1 MPEPVMPG
9 YAAIDDGG
17 DVDVAPD
24 PGAMTPTRRLGGALG
39 LGFWLSVGWL
49 VAIATAAVFADALPF
64 VGDPDSPIRDV
75 ARKSGPSLEYPF
87 GVDSN
92 KFDVF
97 ARSIYGARVSL
108 MVGFAT
114 ILVGFVVGGGLGLL
128 AGYFRGRLETG
139 LVAGADAMLAF
150 PQLVA
155 ALAIVAFLGASVVNL
170 ILALSLLAVPALF
183 RVTRAAT
190 LAMAERDFVTAARMV
205 GATHRRIL
213 WREILPNVVPPMLSF
228 GLLAVAIV
236 IVGEGAL
243 AFLGLSVSAPTPSWG
258 ALIERGRDSLG
269 DAAHISLGPAF
280 MMFLT
285 LVALNHVGDR
295 LSRRFDIRE
304 AAM

>member
-1 MPEPVMPG
+1 
-9 YAAIDDGG
+9 
-17 DVDVAPD
+17 
-24 PGAMTPTRRLGGALG
+24 
-39 LGFWLSVGWL
+39 
-49 VAIATAAVFADALPF
+49 
-64 VGDPDSPIRDV
+64 
-75 ARKSGPSLEYPF
+75 
-87 GVDSN
+87 
-92 KFDVF
+92 
-97 ARSIYGARVSL
+97 
-108 MVGFAT
+108 
-114 ILVGFVVGGGLGLL
+114 
-128 AGYFRGRLETG
+128 
-139 LVAGADAMLAF
+139 
-150 PQLVA
+150 
-155 ALAIVAFLGASVVNL
+155 
-170 ILALSLLAVPALF
+170 
-183 RVTRAAT
+183 
-190 LAMAERDFVTAARMV
+190 V